1 MADINMSVSIE
12 EQEICINAMRD
23 EKFATIYASDSIYI
37 LRNWTSYVRKVM
49 ACTLSLRILAEVRNI
64 Y

>member
-23 EKFATIYASDSIYI
+23 EKFATIYASDSIYYEI
-37 LRNWTSYVRKVM
+37 GQVM
-49 ACTLSLRILAEVRNI
+49 
-64 Y
+64 